1 MQFHQ
6 TQLDNGLTI
15 IAETNDSV
23 ASMAAGFF
31 VRTGSRDEWPDVAGV
46 SHFLEHMMFKGSAAR
61 SAEEV
66 NLGFDEIGASYNAMT
81 SEEKTV
87 YFGGALPEHQQRLV
101 DLLCD
106 LLKPALRQEDFDVEK
121 QVILDEIALYEDQ
134 PTFRTYVKLMETY
147 FDGHP
152 LGNNVLGS
160 PESVTAMK
168 RDDMEGYFRQ
178 RYSPDNLIAVGSGNM
193 DFDAFVTQLSGA
205 CGAWTPSE
213 VARDYS
219 DAPSHLTTSVVTDT
233 SIARLHLGLM
243 SPAPARQDAD
253 HYAAGL
259 TATILGDVSN
269 SRLFYSLIEPALADE
284 AHVMYEGLDG
294 LGTMFTFVSCDPD
307 RAGDVLGIIRDQLKS
322 FQADGPTEAELAAAK
337 NKVASGMTMGAEL
350 PMRRLMTIGDD
361 WSYRS
366 TYTPITDHVDKVF
379 AVTQADIGRVV
390 RDDDLT
396 ATSVVALGPIESL

>member
-1 MQFHQ
+1 MQFQQ
-6 TQLDNGLTI
+6 TQLDNGLAI
-15 IAETNDSV
+15 IAETNDSA

-31 VRTGSRDEWPDVAGV
+31 VRTGSRDEWPEVAGV
-46 SHFLEHMMFKGSAAR
+46 SHFLEHMMFKGSATR

-87 YFGGALPEHQQRLV
+87 YFGAALPEHQHRLV

-106 LLKPALRQEDFDVEK
+106 LLKPALRQKDFDVEK

-147 FDGHP
+147 FEGHS

-168 RDDMEGYFRQ
+168 RDDMEAYFRQ
-178 RYSPDNLIAVGSGNM
+178 RYSPDNLIVAGSGNL
-193 DFDAFVTQLSGA
+193 DYDAFVAQLDEA
-205 CGAWTPSE
+205 CGGWTPSE
-213 VARDYS
+213 VTRDYAA
-219 DAPSHLTTSVVTDT
+219 APSHRVTSIVTDPN
-233 SIARLHLGLM
+233 IARQHLGLM
-243 SPAPARQDAD
+243 APSPSRQDPD

-269 SRLFYSLIEPALADE
+269 SRLFYALIESAMADE
-284 AHVMYEGLDG
+284 AHVMYEGMDG

-307 RAGDVLGIIRDQLKS
+307 KAGDVLGVIQDVMTR
-322 FQADGPTEAELAAAK
+322 FQADGPTEAELDAAK

-350 PMRRLMTIGDD
+350 PMRRLMTVGDD
-361 WSYRS
+361 WSYRD
-366 TYTPITDHVDKVF
+366 TYTPISDHVDKIF
-379 AVTQADIGRVV
+379 AVRQADVVRVV
-390 RDDDLT
+390 RDYDLT
-396 ATSVVALGPIESL
+396 AASVVALGPIESL